1 MNARGHL
8 SSETIDL
15 LMLSGLD
22 AAATNAAKHH
32 IDGCELCR
40 TRWRELNEDKEKFQQ
55 FVFPRTLQSVTSRAI
70 TPTFFERMR
79 LLLGPWRQQIQ
90 LAAGAAA
97 VLTIGIVVYVRSADP
112 GTQTEDEIYI
122 GVKGTKL
129 AKNDPRD
136 VSLKG
141 DARIAMEVVA
151 QRASEGQF
159 PVKAGAVL
167 KPGDKIQFIVNP
179 GSAKYVLIGSRDG
192 SGAFTVY
199 HPFGGD
205 KSASIDRGSHQLP
218 GAVELDAVAGTET
231 LVAVFS
237 NEPVDAKVLKQ
248 AVEANPAAPQLGEA
262 KVISLDFIK
271 AAK

>member
-22 AAATNAAKHH
+22 ATAANAAKSH
-32 IDGCELCR
+32 IDACATCR

-55 FVFPRTLQSVTSRAI
+55 FVFPRTLENVTSRVIA
-70 TPTFFERMR
+70 PSLFDR
-79 LLLGPWRQQIQ
+79 LKIFGPWKVLGP
-90 LAAGAAA
+90 LAGAAA
-97 VLTIGIVVYVRSADP
+97 AAGLAIGVFNAAGP
-112 GTQTEDEIYI
+112 GTQTEDEVYV
-122 GVKGTKL
+122 GMKGSRT
-129 AKNDPRD
+129 AD
-136 VSLKG
+136 VTLKG
-141 DARIAMEVVA
+141 DARIALEVVA

-167 KPGDKIQFIVNP
+167 RPGDKIRFVVNP
-179 GSAKYVLIGSRDG
+179 GNAKYVLIGSRDG

-205 KSASIDRGSHQLP
+205 KSTAIERGSHELP
-218 GAVELDAVAGTET
+218 GAVELDEVAGTEK

-237 NEPVDAKVLKQ
+237 NEPVDAKSLER
-248 AVEANPAAPQLGEA
+248 AVDSNPAQPQLGDA
-262 KVISLDFIK
+262 RVISLDFVK

>member
-32 IDGCELCR
+32 IDGCAMCR

-70 TPTFFERMR
+70 TPTFFERLR
-79 LLLGPWRQQIQ
+79 LTFGPWKRQIQ
-90 LAAGAAA
+90 LGAAA
-97 VLTIGIVVYVRSADP
+97 AAAVTIGIVVMRAGDP
-112 GTQTEDEIYI
+112 QTQTEDEIYI

-129 AKNDPRD
+129 AKNDVRD

-151 QRASEGQF
+151 QRAAEGQF
-159 PVKAGAVL
+159 PVKAGSVL

-179 GSAKYVLIGSRDG
+179 GAAKFVMIGSRDG
-192 SGAFTVY
+192 SGQFTVY
-199 HPFGGD
+199 YPFGGD

-218 GAVELDAVAGTET
+218 NSVELDAVAGQEK

-237 NEPVDAKVLKQ
+237 NAPVEAKALKQ
-248 AVEANPAAPQLGEA
+248 AVEANPSAPELGDA
-262 KVISLDFIK
+262 KVISLDFVK

>member
-22 AAATNAAKHH
+22 AATTNAAKSH
-32 IDGCELCR
+32 IDGCPTCR

-55 FVFPRTLQSVTSRAI
+55 FVFPRTLEKVTSRVMQ
-70 TPTFFERMR
+70 PSFFDR
-79 LLLGPWRQQIQ
+79 LRLSAPWRVLGP
-90 LAAGAAA
+90 LAGAAVA
-97 VLTIGIVVYVRSADP
+97 AGLAFGVFSLAGP
-112 GTQTEDEIYI
+112 GTQTEDEVYVGI
-122 GVKGTKL
+122 KGSKT
-129 AKNDPRD
+129 ARQD
-136 VSLKG
+136 VTLKG

-151 QRASEGQF
+151 QRAAEGQF

-167 KPGDKIQFIVNP
+167 RPGDKIRFVVNP
-179 GSAKYVLIGSRDG
+179 GNAKYVLIGSRDG

-205 KSASIDRGSHQLP
+205 KSSAIERGSHELP
-218 GAVELDAVAGTET
+218 GAVELDTVAGTEK

-237 NEPVDAKVLKQ
+237 SEPVDAQTLKQ
-248 AVEANPAAPQLGEA
+248 AVDSNPGQPQMGDA
-262 KVISLDFIK
+262 KVISLDFVK

>member
-15 LMLSGLD
+15 LMLSALD
-22 AAATNAAKHH
+22 SSAANDAKTH
-32 IDGCELCR
+32 IDGCDTCR

-55 FVFPRTLQSVTSRAI
+55 YVFPRTLERVTAKVMAPS
-70 TPTFFERMR
+70 FFDRVKR
-79 LLLGPWRQQIQ
+79 FRVWGP
-90 LAAGAAA
+90 LAGAAA
-97 VLTIGIVVYVRSADP
+97 AIAIGVVSVAGP
-112 GTQTEDEIYI
+112 TQTEDEVYI
-122 GVKGTKL
+122 GVKG
-129 AKNDPRD
+129 AKTAD
-136 VSLKG
+136 VTLKG

-151 QRASEGQF
+151 QRQSEGQF
-159 PVKAGAVL
+159 PVKNGSVL
-167 KPGDKIQFIVNP
+167 RPGDKIMFVVNP

-205 KSASIDRGSHQLP
+205 KSVAIERGSHELP
-218 GAVELDAVAGTET
+218 GAVELDTVAGTEK

-237 NEPVDAKVLKQ
+237 NEPVDAKALRQ
-248 AVEANPAAPQLGEA
+248 AVDSNPTAPQLKDA
-262 KVISLDFIK
+262 RVISLDFVK

>member
-22 AAATNAAKHH
+22 ATNANAAKSH
-32 IDGCELCR
+32 IDSCETCR

-55 FVFPRTLQSVTSRAI
+55 FVFPRTLEKVTSRVMQ
-70 TPTFFERMR
+70 PSFFDR
-79 LLLGPWRQQIQ
+79 LRIAGPWRV
-90 LAAGAAA
+90 LGPLAGAAMAAGLA
-97 VLTIGIVVYVRSADP
+97 VGVFNAAGP
-112 GTQTEDEIYI
+112 GTQTEDEVYI
-122 GVKGTKL
+122 GIKGSKV
-129 AKNDPRD
+129 AQD
-136 VSLKG
+136 VTLKG

-151 QRASEGQF
+151 QRPAEGQF
-159 PVKAGAVL
+159 PVKSGSVL
-167 KPGDKIQFIVNP
+167 RPGDKIRFVVNP

-199 HPFGGD
+199 HPFGGN
-205 KSASIDRGSHQLP
+205 KSTTVERGSHELP
-218 GAVELDAVAGTET
+218 GAVELDTVAGTEK

-237 NEPVDAKVLKQ
+237 NEPVDAKALKQ
-248 AVEANPAAPQLGEA
+248 AVDSNPAQPQLGDA
-262 KVISLDFIK
+262 KVISLDFVK